1 MSLSSSESERE
12 ESMGDERSEPL
23 PEPGEREVDE
33 CECEGLVGELGS
45 DGPDYIDG
53 CQRERDAARTGT
65 Q

>member
-1 MSLSSSESERE
+1 
-12 ESMGDERSEPL
+12 MGDERSEPL
-23 PEPGEREVDE
+23 PEPGEREVEE

-45 DGPDYIDG
+45 DGPGYIDG